1 MKVKAKK
8 VLLTNQSKK
17 QLVNAWPFALMMII
31 FLSGVYGAY
40 RLWVA
45 RMEKFG
51 QELIHL
57 RSAMNI
63 DSIRQYHILKV
74 MKIIE
79 KHNKEMTSLEAYE
92 IASEIYNL
100 SQKYPNLNV
109 DLLCAVITH
118 ESAGTWN
125 PRVVSKAK
133 AMGLMQI
140 MPVVGCFV
148 AQYEGITWTT
158 PEEILFNPIYNLRI
172 GCRLLSALIE
182 QYGLEGGLAAYN
194 GGEKQAS
201 MWLANGRDPKYL
213 WNETREYIPA
223 VRKLYQ
229 IYQGQS
235 L

>member
-1 MKVKAKK
+1 MKNKDKK
-8 VLLTNQSKK
+8 VLFQNQSKK
-17 QLVNAWPFALMMII
+17 QFLNLMPFVLVVVI
-31 FLSGVYGAY
+31 FLSGVYVFY
-40 RLWVA
+40 RVWVS

-92 IASEIYNL
+92 IASEIYDL
-100 SQKYPNLNV
+100 SQKYTNLNV

-125 PRVVSKAK
+125 PRVVSKAR
-133 AMGLMQI
+133 AMGLMQV
-140 MPVVGCFV
+140 MPVVGCFI

-158 PEEILFNPIYNLRI
+158 PEEVLFNPIYNLRI

-201 MWLANGRDPKYL
+201 LWLANGRDPKYL
-213 WNETREYIPA
+213 WSETREYIPA

-229 IYQGQS
+229 TYQGQS

>member
-1 MKVKAKK
+1 MSVKERKVSLKEH
-8 VLLTNQSKK
+8 SKK
-17 QLVNAWPFALMMII
+17 QFLNFIPFALMGAI
-31 FLSGVYGAY
+31 FLSGLYGAY
-40 RLWVA
+40 RLWVS

-92 IASEIYNL
+92 IASEIYDL
-100 SQKYPNLNV
+100 SQKYTNLNV

-125 PRVVSKAK
+125 PRVVSKAR

-140 MPVVGCFV
+140 MPVVGCFI

-158 PEEILFNPIYNLRI
+158 PEEVLFNPIYNLRI
-172 GCRLLSALIE
+172 GCRLLSALVD

-201 MWLANGRDPKYL
+201 LWLANGKDPKYL
-213 WNETREYIPA
+213 WSETREYIPA

-229 IYQGQS
+229 TYQGQG

>member
-1 MKVKAKK
+1 MKNKDKK
-8 VLLTNQSKK
+8 ILFQNQSKK
-17 QLVNAWPFALMMII
+17 QFLNLMPFVLVVVI
-31 FLSGVYGAY
+31 FLSGVYVFY
-40 RLWVA
+40 RVWVS

-51 QELIHL
+51 PELIHL

-92 IASEIYNL
+92 IASEIYDL
-100 SQKYPNLNV
+100 SQKYTNLNV

-125 PRVVSKAK
+125 PRVVSKAR
-133 AMGLMQI
+133 AMGLMQV
-140 MPVVGCFV
+140 MPVVGCFI

-158 PEEILFNPIYNLRI
+158 PEEVLFNPIYNLRI

-201 MWLANGRDPKYL
+201 LWLANGRDPKYL
-213 WNETREYIPA
+213 WSETREYIPA

-229 IYQGQS
+229 TYQGQS